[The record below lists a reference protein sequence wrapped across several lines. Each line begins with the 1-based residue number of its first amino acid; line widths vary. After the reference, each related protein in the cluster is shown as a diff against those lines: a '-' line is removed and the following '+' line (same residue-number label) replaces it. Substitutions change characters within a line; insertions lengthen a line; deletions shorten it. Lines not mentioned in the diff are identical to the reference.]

1 MWSIGVNNARAFT
14 PLETRHQ
21 RRLTV
26 ACGNLSLTGFT
37 LVEVMISVLILGVGL
52 TSVANSYILALR
64 GANSAVNNISALNIA
79 KEKFENLELSSLKGA
94 EPFSSTAE
102 IIKSAAK
109 EYNYQQ
115 EITQIAESEDLAKHL
130 VSACLTISWPEK
142 NSSKNVTLATYL
154 PKQE

>member
-1 MWSIGVNNARAFT
+1 MGNRIQPTMWLIGVNNSRA
-14 PLETRHQ
+14 
-21 RRLTV
+21 
-26 ACGNLSLTGFT
+26 FT

-64 GANSAVNNISALNIA
+64 GANSAGNNISALIIA
-79 KEKFENLELSSLKGA
+79 KEKLENLELASLKGA
-94 EPFSSTAE
+94 EPFSSAAE
-102 IIKSAAK
+102 IIKSATK

-115 EITQIAESEDLAKHL
+115 EITQIAESEDLAKYL

-154 PKQE
+154 LKLAIPTKVGI